1 MSGATTTYL
10 HPAPFLSSMINH
22 EIVVRLKWG
31 IEYVGTLVSFDT
43 RMNIHLRDCQE
54 YIKGKLDSS
63 TPIGDLLIRCN
74 NILHIRV
81 KPQNYPNEPIP
92 DDAVFDDDEE

>member
-1 MSGATTTYL
+1 MSGSTTYL
-10 HPAPFLSSMINH
+10 HPAPFLSSMIDH

-43 RMNIHLRDCQE
+43 RMNIHLRNCQE
-54 YIKGKLDSS
+54 YTKGKLEAN
-63 TPIGDLLIRCN
+63 IGDLLIRCN

-81 KPQNYPNEPIP
+81 KPQKYPNEPIP
-92 DDAVFDDDEE
+92 DDAVFEDEEE